1 MPQGMLC
8 CGECNS
14 PARKNILHN
23 YAVGHIY
30 CVGCTRAD
38 ITTAGT
44 AGTTAV
50 IAGTAVTAWPAEG
63 YPQKGVRSRKFLL
76 TKGTVAPY
84 ITHNPSST
92 RNTSSTRN
100 PSSTRNTS
108 STRDTSSTRYQSID
122 GDITY
127 KNISHRHLEW
137 GGAGALLLCCCGRAA
152 TTLQGCGC
160 VRACVCMRAR
170 ACVCMRAC
178 VCGPVHAQTHAVAL
192 QRYSATAL

>member
-1 MPQGMLC
+1 MPPGMLC

-30 CVGCTRAD
+30 CVGCTCAD

-84 ITHNPSST
+84 VTHNPSST

-122 GDITY
+122 GDIAL
-127 KNISHRHLEW
+127 RPRCR
-137 GGAGALLLCCCGRAA
+137 GVGACA
-152 TTLQGCGC
+152 
-160 VRACVCMRAR
+160 RACVCVRAR
-170 ACVCMRAC
+170 ACVCVHAC
-178 VCGPVHAQTHAVAL
+178 VGRYTHRHTL
-192 QRYSATAL
+192 